1 MAAGAPPRGI
11 GVQGG
16 GRHARRGIGVH
27 GGRAGSGERLD
38 IAQHWSCFRTAG
50 SRSCEGDDVRGACVR
65 GPSQDGSFRIRALT
79 RKLHK
84 HAHRSTTSQN
94 SRRQETVVQCRQHQQ
109 RISKSQV
116 HAAPPKSRSIQVSSS
131 ATCAL
136 VSASIGSRL
145 EPSWATASRSL
156 GSAWGRVG
164 TRTELRDGVTDAR
177 RRGGRRGGLGRVLA
191 LRTTSAQRSVA
202 ERAAA
207 ASTAAATSVAASQSR
222 SSPRAGERASCDPS
236 SRGVADRP
244 SSRQTLQAEASGV
257 AWAARSGV
265 AERAQAEH
273 LRGGGVFV
281 RGRTGVEEERGGVPG
296 GCEGSIS

>member
-1 MAAGAPPRGI
+1 MHTEA
-11 GVQGG
+11 Q
-16 GRHARRGIGVH
+16 RHKTLADKRR
-27 GGRAGSGERLD
+27 
-38 IAQHWSCFRTAG
+38 
-50 SRSCEGDDVRGACVR
+50 
-65 GPSQDGSFRIRALT
+65 
-79 RKLHK
+79 
-84 HAHRSTTSQN
+84 
-94 SRRQETVVQCRQHQQ
+94 CRQHQQ

-164 TRTELRDGVTDAR
+164 TRTELRDGVTNAR

-244 SSRQTLQAEASGV
+244 HLGRPSRLRRAASLGLPEVALPSARKLSTCEA
-257 AWAARSGV
+257 AAFRQRTGD
-265 AERAQAEH
+265 
-273 LRGGGVFV
+273 RGGGGE
-281 RGRTGVEEERGGVPG
+281 GRSAGGLRR
-296 GCEGSIS
+296 EHQLIGSRILRRSETRNSSLG

>member
-1 MAAGAPPRGI
+1 M
-11 GVQGG
+11 
-16 GRHARRGIGVH
+16 
-27 GGRAGSGERLD
+27 
-38 IAQHWSCFRTAG
+38 
-50 SRSCEGDDVRGACVR
+50 R
-65 GPSQDGSFRIRALT
+65 GPSQDGSFRIRAST

-94 SRRQETVVQCRQHQQ
+94 SRRQETVQTA
-109 RISKSQV
+109 SATDLKSQV

-164 TRTELRDGVTDAR
+164 TRTELRDGVTNAR
-177 RRGGRRGGLGRVLA
+177 RRGGRRRGLGRVLA

-281 RGRTGVEEERGGVPG
+281 RGRTGVGRRGAECRGAARGASADWVKNPQEIGNEEFQSRLTKHHVLAQSRCGRGGGAARAGRG
-296 GCEGSIS
+296 GRAREGLAPPRRS

>member
-1 MAAGAPPRGI
+1 MCTQKHN
-11 GVQGG
+11 V
-16 GRHARRGIGVH
+16 
-27 GGRAGSGERLD
+27 
-38 IAQHWSCFRTAG
+38 T
-50 SRSCEGDDVRGACVR
+50 
-65 GPSQDGSFRIRALT
+65 
-79 RKLHK
+79 KL
-84 HAHRSTTSQN
+84 
-94 SRRQETVVQCRQHQQ
+94 SRRHKTQDTATDL
-109 RISKSQV
+109 KSQV

-156 GSAWGRVG
+156 GSAYGRVG
-164 TRTELRDGVTDAR
+164 TRTELRDGVTNAR

-236 SRGVADRP
+236 SRGVADRLHLGRP
-244 SSRQTLQAEASGV
+244 SRLRRAASLGLPEVALPSARKLSTCEAAAFSSEDGPGWRRRGAECRG
-257 AWAARSGV
+257 AARGASADWVKNPQEIGNEEFQSRLTKHHV
-265 AERAQAEH
+265 LAQSRCG
-273 LRGGGVFV
+273 RGGGAA
-281 RGRTGVEEERGGVPG
+281 RAGGGGRARGGFAPPRR
-296 GCEGSIS
+296 S

>member
-1 MAAGAPPRGI
+1 M
-11 GVQGG
+11 GG
-16 GRHARRGIGVH
+16 GRGP
-27 GGRAGSGERLD
+27 GRDWTLLNPLELLSPP
-38 IAQHWSCFRTAG
+38 TAG

-65 GPSQDGSFRIRALT
+65 GPSQDGSFRIRAST

-94 SRRQETVVQCRQHQQ
+94 SRRQETVQTA
-109 RISKSQV
+109 SATDLKSQV

-164 TRTELRDGVTDAR
+164 TRTELRDGVTNAR

-281 RGRTGVEEERGGVPG
+281 RGRTGFRQRTDRGGG
-296 GCEGSIS
+296 GEGRSAGGLRGEHQLIGSRILRRSETRNSSLG